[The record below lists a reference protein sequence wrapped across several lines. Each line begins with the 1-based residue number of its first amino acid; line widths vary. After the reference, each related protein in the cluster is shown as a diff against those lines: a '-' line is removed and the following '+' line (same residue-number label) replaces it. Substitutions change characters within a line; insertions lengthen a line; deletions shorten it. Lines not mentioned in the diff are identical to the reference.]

1 MLFLFHVGPP
11 QNTGAGKCFEM
22 IFDTEGNL
30 YYYNFRKITND
41 NADGFNL
48 NDFKKIR

>member
-1 MLFLFHVGPP
+1 VGPP
-11 QNTGAGKCFEM
+11 QSSGAGKCFEM
-22 IFDTEGNL
+22 LFDTEGNL

-48 NDFKKIR
+48 KDFDNIK